1 MIRNRMDFS
10 DQFQVFENCLSDYS
24 GDDPLELWIWFF
36 EYLVNKESSTATD
49 LSFVLERLV
58 RNFLTADRY
67 ANDIRYVNLCIKY
80 ASYHTEPFSVY
91 ASVYSEGVGRRAAPL
106 YVAWA
111 KQFEQSGALEQA
123 RAVYRRAV
131 ENQAQPA
138 ETVLDEYSQFQMRT
152 SKSQIA
158 QPATGRLPLQTSQL
172 VNQIPPHKE
181 AAACREDPGDCADL
195 LPPEKN
201 VKIYLSRSDNLG
213 VRASGEGPPTVS
225 MYHKDS
231 LALKGSELCF
241 EEVRAARYFQ
251 KIRRDQEH
259 REIEERDRLAQEKE
273 DNVMKL
279 QHSLDLLNQ
288 QLVDPVARRLAS
300 PQATPP
306 TPAPSTATRP
316 TSWSVFSD
324 EGAAASTSTQPQ
336 HRPHPHHPA
345 APRVSLE
352 LSRRPPARLPE
363 GGVRSYDEHRPAP
376 HPALK
381 QSQLDSGGP
390 RVEARPGLP
399 CVTPTSTRSFLY
411 GSRQAEGG
419 APGRS
424 PRDPQAAGGQ
434 RQHGVQEREFHV
446 EQPADAEPR
455 LDISQ
460 GATASFSHITPNTS
474 LGLVSA
480 TPSRALPS
488 PTVNTREAL
497 DAIMNMFQAPTLL
510 EDPFPNTLLGNSAN
524 RSPEAV
530 FMRKGASSLA
540 EPAPST
546 APPFTIY
553 QDHGDQENPRAAAV
567 CGAEKPRAARALAG
581 IPGPSSDR
589 PSDGTSE
596 LTPDE
601 STMWG
606 VRYNSLNSLAA
617 CPNSTRDF
625 APSAQGASTPFP
637 AKAHFF
643 VDSYQDQENGCQ
655 RALDDEG
662 NVYTRPKKLSPIIE
676 TSPSDETFNDKAQ
689 KRGPAQHGTV
699 MGEALSLGS
708 HSGLANSCTT
718 VVLPPPAALSFRD
731 HTLLQSARSPPRAPG
746 TTTTTTTP
754 APAAAWSIFTSPEPR
769 ESPEP
774 STGTTTTTAT
784 TTAAAWSIFT
794 SPEPRESPEPS
805 EWTATTTTTTTTT
818 AAAWSIFTSPEPSPG
833 TTTTTTT
840 TTAAA
845 AAAAAW
851 SIFTSPEPPAKPTLA
866 LHHSQEPE
874 AQDEGTRSQSTATIG
889 SGSSP
894 SQEPVLDVPMSPECG
909 LKPDW
914 LMLCSPEA
922 ITEPDLD
929 AFISPPRTP
938 GPALARRGDND
949 VSMSPEAPTGLFT
962 DACMSPVVR
971 RLAPSQAEDEPMS
984 PDRGGYGCT
993 DVPMSPEGPAPAAG
1007 GHRVTDPW
1015 DSELIAELLSRL
1027 SPPLGSHPHC
1037 ISWQCNVPSFT
1048 PRTTITMGNASL
1060 SVDCL
1065 LGEGAFAKV
1074 YQATDPMTSEK
1085 IVLKVQKPGNA
1096 WEFYMNTQL
1105 DARLPP
1111 AVRHLYSNVQSAH
1124 LFHNGSILL
1133 AELHRCG
1140 TLLNAV
1146 NQYKKLSDKV
1156 MPQPL
1161 VMYFTTCLLHMVEQL
1176 HRVHLVHA
1184 DIKPDN
1190 FLLGERFLES
1200 QCLDPE
1206 EMEHGMVLVDLG
1218 QSIDMELFPEGT
1230 QFTARCQTSGFQCT
1244 EMLSGRPWS
1253 YQTDYFGIAGTV
1265 YCMLFGTYM
1274 QVKQE
1279 NGVWKTNAVF
1289 RRNPHSE
1296 LWLELFHT
1304 LLNIPAGGALPCLR
1318 SLRCRLAVTL
1328 RETYGSKVLSLKNR
1342 LLVLLLEDMRAARR

>member
-1 MIRNRMDFS
+1 MDIS
-10 DQFQVFENCLSDYS
+10 DQFQLFENGLSEYS
-24 GDDPLELWIWFF
+24 GDDPLEFWIWFF
-36 EYLVNKESSTATD
+36 EYLVNKESSTARD
-49 LSFVLERLV
+49 LSLFLERLV
-58 RNFLTADRY
+58 RSFLTADRY

-91 ASVYSEGVGRRAAPL
+91 ASVYSEGVGRRSAPL

-123 RAVYRRAV
+123 RAVYLRAV

-138 ETVLDEYSQFQMRT
+138 ETVLEEYSQFQMRT

-181 AAACREDPGDCADL
+181 AAACREDPDDCADL

-201 VKIYLSRSDNLG
+201 MKIYISRSDNLG
-213 VRASGEGPPTVS
+213 VRAPGEGPPTVS
-225 MYHKDS
+225 MYHKHS
-231 LALKGSELCF
+231 LELKGSELCF
-241 EEVRAARYFQ
+241 EEVRAARYFR

-259 REIEERDRLAQEKE
+259 REFEEQKRLAQEKE
-273 DNVMKL
+273 DNIVKL
-279 QHSLDLLNQ
+279 QRSLDLLNQ
-288 QLVDPVARRLAS
+288 QLVDPGARRLAS
-300 PQATPP
+300 PQATGH
-306 TPAPSTATRP
+306 TLAPSTAERP
-316 TSWSVFSD
+316 TKWSVFSD

-336 HRPHPHHPA
+336 HRPPHPA

-352 LSRRPPARLPE
+352 LSRRPPATLPE

-381 QSQLDSGGP
+381 QSWLDSGGP

-399 CVTPTSTRSFLY
+399 CVTPTSARSFLY

-419 APGRS
+419 ARGRS
-424 PRDPQAAGGQ
+424 PRDPQATSGQ

-510 EDPFPNTLLGNSAN
+510 EDPFPNTSLGNSAN

-553 QDHGDQENPRAAAV
+553 QDHGDQENPRATAV

-581 IPGPSSDR
+581 IPVPSSDR

-606 VRYNSLNSLAA
+606 VHYNSLNSLAA

-637 AKAHFF
+637 AKAHYF
-643 VDSYQDQENGCQ
+643 VDSFQDQENEGERQ

-676 TSPSDETFNDKAQ
+676 TSPSDETFVDKSGGPAR

-774 STGTTTTTAT
+774 STGTTTTT
-784 TTAAAWSIFT
+784 
-794 SPEPRESPEPS
+794 
-805 EWTATTTTTTTTT
+805 TTTTT
-818 AAAWSIFTSPEPSPG
+818 
-833 TTTTTTT
+833 
-840 TTAAA
+840 
-845 AAAAAW
+845 AAAW

-866 LHHSQEPE
+866 LHHSLEPE
-874 AQDEGTRSQSTATIG
+874 AQDEGTSSQSTATIG
-889 SGSSP
+889 SGSPP

-909 LKPDW
+909 LKPDC

-922 ITEPDLD
+922 ITVPDLD

-938 GPALARRGDND
+938 GPAMARRGDND

-993 DVPMSPEGPAPAAG
+993 DVPMSPVGPGPAAG
-1007 GHRVTDPW
+1007 GRRVTDPW

-1060 SVDCL
+1060 RVDCL

-1085 IVLKVQKPGNA
+1085 IVVKVQKPGNA

-1146 NQYKKLSDKV
+1146 NQYKKLSNKV

-1230 QFTARCQTSGFQCT
+1230 QFTARCRTSGFQCT

-1265 YCMLFGTYM
+1265 YCMLFGMYM